1 MKYAFVLVRYLTG
14 LLFVFSGIVKLN
26 DPSGFSIKLN
36 EYFDVFA
43 EDVSTRQDSLFV
55 SMEAIGSLG
64 EILSSS
70 EAEFVQ
76 LYSFDG
82 AKEFSIQ
89 SESDGFDFRY
99 TLQESGMTKGQL
111 DVHDTAVSAHS
122 LKLVLSNTSE
132 SQSQMLA
139 ASELAAT
146 PDYTVSLEVK
156 QWVKPES
163 AMRGFFKG
171 LKDYSLWL
179 SGFFCALEVLLGVAM
194 LIGYEMKITVA
205 LTAGL
210 IVFFTF
216 LTGYSAYFNKVTDC
230 GCFGDFLK
238 LEPWT
243 SFKKDLVLSGMVTI
257 LIMGLR
263 HNVAWFS
270 RPFGHKLM
278 AVMAA
283 GLSVFAFV
291 CYLYLPVWDFLP
303 YKEGNDI
310 KAIMETLPPGER
322 ASDSMR
328 ITFVLK
334 KGADTVHTD
343 ASGYAAWAEKGFEYS
358 DRIEEVI
365 VKGYQWPIH
374 DFSIIDIEK
383 GIDKTEEFLQYEGY
397 QWVFV
402 ATFLESAYK
411 PAFEAIK
418 PLAKM
423 AATQGQPFY
432 ALSSTSSDIAAEF
445 AKTNDLG
452 FSFHST
458 DQKTLMTMARYNPTL
473 YLFKGPVVLK
483 KWSGRHL
490 PSPSVFDSKL
500 MKD

>member
-1 MKYAFVLVRYLTG
+1 MKYAFTIVRYLTG
-14 LLFVFSGIVKLN
+14 LLFIFSGMVKLN

-43 EDVSTRQDSLFV
+43 EDVSTVQDSLFV
-55 SMEAIGSLG
+55 RMEALG
-64 EILSSS
+64 TEGETLTSSDP
-70 EAEFVQ
+70 AFVQ
-76 LYSFDG
+76 LYSFDTE
-82 AKEFSIQ
+82 KEFGLMA
-89 SESDGFDFRY
+89 EADELDFRY
-99 TLQESGMTKGQL
+99 TLQESGMTKGQI
-111 DVHDTAVSAHS
+111 DVHDTAVSAHTV
-122 LKLVLSNTSE
+122 KLILSNGLE
-132 SQSQMLA
+132 SKSQLFA

-146 PDYTVSLEVK
+146 PDYSPRFEVK

-163 AMRGFFKG
+163 TLRGFFKG

-205 LTAGL
+205 LTAVL

-243 SFKKDLVLSGMVTI
+243 SFKKDLILSGMVAV
-257 LIMGLR
+257 LITGLR

-278 AVMAA
+278 AVTAA

-334 KGADTVHTD
+334 KGEDTVHTD
-343 ASGYAAWAEKGFEYS
+343 AKGYAAWAEKGFEYS
-358 DRIEEVI
+358 DRLEEVI
-365 VKGYQWPIH
+365 AKGYQWPIH

-383 GIDKTEEFLQYEGY
+383 GLDKTEEFLNHEGY

-402 ATFLESAYK
+402 ATFLESAHQ
-411 PAFEAIK
+411 PAFESVK
-418 PLAKM
+418 PLAQL
-423 AATQGQPFY
+423 AASKGQPFY
-432 ALSSTSSDIAAEF
+432 ALSSTSSDIADEF
-445 AKTNDLG
+445 AKAHELG
-452 FSFHST
+452 FPFHST

-473 YLFKGPVVLK
+473 YLFKGPVVVK
-483 KWSGRHL
+483 KWSGRNL
-490 PSPSVFDSKL
+490 PSASVFDSKL